1 MRGPGDSAVWQL
13 NSYRDLLSE
22 NAGNRHVIGS
32 GLVMLAAVAL
42 LLVAFA

>member
-1 MRGPGDSAVWQL
+1 MWEL

-22 NAGNRHVIGS
+22 NASDRHAIGS
-32 GLVMLAAVAL
+32 ALIMLGAVAL

>member
-1 MRGPGDSAVWQL
+1 MWEL

-22 NAGNRHVIGS
+22 NTGHRHVIGS
-32 GLVMLAAVAL
+32 AMILLAVAVL